1 MAAFKQ
7 LSVKQSLIDIHCSK
21 ACLSVLWQKQW
32 PPGFILHKSG
42 CRTVKK
48 EKKNHLLDK
57 WPAAATF
64 SNITFFSAHTER
76 EKKTLCK
83 SIRIFFLNSTQENIK
98 TVCDELS
105 VPLSQITS

>member
-1 MAAFKQ
+1 MMAAFKQ

-42 CRTVKK
+42 CRTVKRK
-48 EKKNHLLDK
+48 EKKKNRNHLLDK

-64 SNITFFSAHTER
+64 SNITFFSAHTEG
-76 EKKTLCK
+76 KKPCVKVLD
-83 SIRIFFLNSTQENIK
+83 FFLNST
-98 TVCDELS
+98 
-105 VPLSQITS
+105 